1 MHNLLAVLLL
11 AAAPSVELRTLDG
24 RTLVGDLENCTAT
37 SVRIKTADGVTE
49 LTAEEVWEFAPT
61 GDREP
66 PRSAPESLLVRLTD
80 GSQLVAEKFSV
91 REGKA
96 TARLAGERAVETPT
110 SGVADVRFAVPEE
123 MDAQWQEVLKTEVTG
138 DLVVIKKDGA
148 LDYLEGV
155 LGDTDEDGGFAFTLG
170 GDTLSVKRQKLA
182 GIVYFHKAA
191 DPLPKAAAIVS
202 DVFGNQ
208 FSAAEI
214 KLEAG
219 VLCGTTPSGADWSVQ
234 LEQLQRVDFSQG
246 RVAYLSDLTPVRDS
260 WTPFVSGGRLPKSV
274 AAFYAAKRD
283 RSLEA
288 QDLLVGGQR
297 YTKGLSLHSRSEV
310 AYRLDGQYRRF
321 QALAGIDDR
330 AAGLGA
336 VRLVIRGDDRVLWEG
351 EIAGAQAP
359 EMLNLATDDV
369 RVLSILVDFGAGHET
384 ADHLNLCDAK
394 LIR

>member
-24 RTLVGDLENCTAT
+24 RTIVGELENCTAT
-37 SVRIKTADGVTE
+37 GVRIKTADGVTE
-49 LTAEEVWEFAPT
+49 LTAEEVWEFTPT
-61 GDREP
+61 GDGEP
-66 PRSAPESLLVRLTD
+66 PRSAPESLLVQLTD
-80 GSQLVAEKFSV
+80 GSQLIAEKYSV
-91 REGKA
+91 RESKA
-96 TARLAGERAVETPT
+96 TARIAGERAIDTPT
-110 SGVADVRFAVPEE
+110 SGVAHVRFAVPEE
-123 MDAQWQEVLKTEVTG
+123 MDAQWQEVLKSKVAG

-170 GDTLSVKRQKLA
+170 GDMLSVKRSRLA

-208 FSAAEI
+208 FSASEI

-219 VLCGTTPSGADWSVQ
+219 VLCGATPSGADWAVQ

-246 RVAYLSDLTPVRDS
+246 RVAYLSDLTPVRDT
-260 WTPFVSGGRLPKSV
+260 WTPFVSGGKLPKSV

-283 RSLEA
+283 RGLEA
-288 QDLLVGGQR
+288 QDLLVAGQR

-321 QALAGIDDR
+321 QAVVGIDDR

-351 EIAGAQAP
+351 EIAGAEEP